1 MTKSVETTIVLSHD
15 HLVQA
20 VRDYLFGNTV
30 LWPFPDNSDIVDID
44 FGMALD
50 DPERYNL
57 EVTLELGEDE

>member
-20 VRDYLFGNTV
+20 VKDYLSSNTV
-30 LWPFPDNSDIVDID
+30 LWPFPDNSEIIDID

-50 DPERYNL
+50 SPDRYDL
-57 EVTLELGEDE
+57 DVTLELGEDE